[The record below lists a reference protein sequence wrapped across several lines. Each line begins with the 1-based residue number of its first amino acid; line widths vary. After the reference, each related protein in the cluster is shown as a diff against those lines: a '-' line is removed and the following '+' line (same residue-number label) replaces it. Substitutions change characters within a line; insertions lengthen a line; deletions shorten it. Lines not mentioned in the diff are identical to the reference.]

1 MDGLV
6 KGGKDDLLEL
16 INRLTSVDVYLRNKK
31 FDAIQAKKE
40 ASKLHDE
47 LCEHNESFVSLL
59 FEIILQ

>member
-1 MDGLV
+1 MNWLV

-59 FEIILQ
+59 FQII